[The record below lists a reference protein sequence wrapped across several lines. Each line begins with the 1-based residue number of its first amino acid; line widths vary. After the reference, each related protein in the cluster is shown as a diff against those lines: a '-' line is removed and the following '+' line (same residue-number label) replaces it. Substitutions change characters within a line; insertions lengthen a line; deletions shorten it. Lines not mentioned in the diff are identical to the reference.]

1 MYGITFNGRH
11 SFNDMGYKILSNRE
25 IKSPSKIKVKKS
37 VPYMNGSYD
46 FSNLYGGNC
55 FTDRVLE
62 YTFLLKA
69 TSNKNLEA
77 VRMDCENWLMGTNE
91 QTKLIDD
98 NMNLYYYLAE
108 CENIEFEDMGLVGKL
123 TATFN
128 AYPFRLYGWVEGN
141 DLWDIFNFE
150 LDISQEVKF
159 NIEGTKDI
167 VLYNQ
172 GATHVKPIIIA
183 SSDMEIVKDDIT
195 YSIEKGTTNDWQFVL
210 GVGENHLTVKGTGT
224 IEFEFRKEVL

>member
-1 MYGITFNGRH
+1 M
-11 SFNDMGYKILSNRE
+11 NR
-25 IKSPSKIKVKKS
+25 
-37 VPYMNGSYD
+37 
-46 FSNLYGGNC
+46 
-55 FTDRVLE
+55 
-62 YTFLLKA
+62 
-69 TSNKNLEA
+69 
-77 VRMDCENWLMGTNE
+77 
-91 QTKLIDD
+91 
-98 NMNLYYYLAE
+98 
-108 CENIEFEDMGLVGKL
+108 FEDMGLTGKL

-141 DLWDIFNFE
+141 DLWDRFNFE
-150 LDISQEVKF
+150 LDVSQEVKF
-159 NIEGTKDI
+159 EIEGTKDI

-183 SSDMEIVKDDIT
+183 SADMEIVKDDIT

>member
-108 CENIEFEDMGLVGKL
+108 CENIEFEDMGLTGKL

-141 DLWDIFNFE
+141 DLWDRFNFE
-150 LDISQEVKF
+150 LDVSQEVKF
-159 NIEGTKDI
+159 DIEGSKDI

-172 GATHVKPIIIA
+172 GATHVKPTIIA

>member
-108 CENIEFEDMGLVGKL
+108 CESVKFEDMGLVGKL

-141 DLWDIFNFE
+141 DLWDRFNFE
-150 LDISQEVKF
+150 LDVSQEVKF
-159 NIEGTKDI
+159 NIEGSKDI

-172 GATHVKPIIIA
+172 GATHVKPTIIA

>member
-98 NMNLYYYLAE
+98 NMDLYYYLAE
-108 CENIEFEDMGLVGKL
+108 CENIEFEDMGLTGKL

-141 DLWDIFNFE
+141 DLWDRFNFE

-159 NIEGTKDI
+159 DIEESKDI

-172 GATHVKPIIIA
+172 GATHVKPTIIA
-183 SSDMEIVKDDIT
+183 SSDMEIVKDDVT
-195 YSIEKGTTNDWQFVL
+195 YSVEKGTTNDWQFVL

>member
-108 CENIEFEDMGLVGKL
+108 CESVKFEDMGLIGKL

-141 DLWDIFNFE
+141 DLWDRFNFE
-150 LDISQEVKF
+150 LDVSQEVKF
-159 NIEGTKDI
+159 NIEGSKDI

-172 GATHVKPIIIA
+172 GATHVKPTIIA

-195 YSIEKGTTNDWQFVL
+195 PKTNCQSLVVPFSIL
-210 GVGENHLTVKGTGT
+210 
-224 IEFEFRKEVL
+224 

>member
-62 YTFLLKA
+62 YTFLLRA

-108 CENIEFEDMGLVGKL
+108 CENIEFEDMGIIGKL

-141 DLWDIFNFE
+141 DLWDRFNFE
-150 LDISQEVKF
+150 LDVSQEVKF
-159 NIEGTKDI
+159 NIEGSKDI

-172 GATHVKPIIIA
+172 GATHVKPTIIA

-195 YSIEKGTTNDWQFVL
+195 YSIEKGKTNDWQFVL
-210 GVGENHLTVKGTGT
+210 GVGENYLTVKGTGT

>member
-25 IKSPSKIKVKKS
+25 IKAPSKIKVKKS

-108 CENIEFEDMGLVGKL
+108 CENIEFEDMGLTGKL

-141 DLWDIFNFE
+141 DLWDRFNFE
-150 LDISQEVKF
+150 LDVSQEVKF
-159 NIEGTKDI
+159 NIEGSKDI

-172 GATHVKPIIIA
+172 GATHVKPTIIA

-224 IEFEFRKEVL
+224 IEFKFRKEVL

>member
-62 YTFLLKA
+62 YTFLLRA

-77 VRMDCENWLMGTNE
+77 VRMDCESWLMGTNE

-108 CENIEFEDMGLVGKL
+108 CENIEFEDMGLIGKL

-141 DLWDIFNFE
+141 DLWDRFNFE
-150 LDISQEVKF
+150 LDVSQEVKF
-159 NIEGTKDI
+159 DIEGSKDI

-172 GATHVKPIIIA
+172 GATHVKPTIIA

-195 YSIEKGTTNDWQFVL
+195 YSIKKGTTNDWQFVL

>member
-25 IKSPSKIKVKKS
+25 IKSPSKIKVKRS

-141 DLWDIFNFE
+141 DLWDRFNFE
-150 LDISQEVKF
+150 LDVSQEVKF
-159 NIEGTKDI
+159 DIEGSKDI

-172 GATHVKPIIIA
+172 GATHVKPTIIA
-183 SSDMEIVKDDIT
+183 SSNMEIVKDDIT
-195 YSIEKGTTNDWQFVL
+195 YSIEKGKTNDWQFVL

>member
-108 CENIEFEDMGLVGKL
+108 CENIEFEDMGIIGKL

-141 DLWDIFNFE
+141 DLWDRFNFE
-150 LDISQEVKF
+150 LDVSQDVKF
-159 NIEGTKDI
+159 DIEGSKDI

-172 GATHVKPIIIA
+172 GATHVKPTIIA

-210 GVGENHLTVKGTGT
+210 GVGENYLTVKGTGT

>member
-108 CENIEFEDMGLVGKL
+108 CESVKFEDMGLVGKL

-141 DLWDIFNFE
+141 DLWDRFNFE
-150 LDISQEVKF
+150 LDVSQEVKF
-159 NIEGTKDI
+159 NIEGSKDI

-172 GATHVKPIIIA
+172 GATHVKPTIIA

-195 YSIEKGTTNDWQFVL
+195 YSIEKGKTNDWQFVL

>member
-108 CENIEFEDMGLVGKL
+108 CENVKFEDMGLVGKL

-141 DLWDIFNFE
+141 DLWDRFNFE
-150 LDISQEVKF
+150 LDVSQEVKF
-159 NIEGTKDI
+159 NIEGSKDI

-172 GATHVKPIIIA
+172 GATHVKPTIIA

-195 YSIEKGTTNDWQFVL
+195 YSIEKGKTNDWQFVL
-210 GVGENHLTVKGTGT
+210 GVGENYLTVKGTGT

>member
-108 CENIEFEDMGLVGKL
+108 CESVKFEDMGLVGKL

-141 DLWDIFNFE
+141 DLWDRFNFE
-150 LDISQEVKF
+150 LDVSQEVKF
-159 NIEGTKDI
+159 NIEGSKDI

-172 GATHVKPIIIA
+172 GATHVKPTIIA

-195 YSIEKGTTNDWQFVL
+195 YSIEKGKTNDWQFVL
-210 GVGENHLTVKGTGT
+210 GVGENYLTVKGTGT

>member
-108 CENIEFEDMGLVGKL
+108 CESVKFEDMGLVGKL

-141 DLWDIFNFE
+141 DLWDRFNFE
-150 LDISQEVKF
+150 LDVSQDVKF
-159 NIEGTKDI
+159 DIEGSKDI

-172 GATHVKPIIIA
+172 GATHVKPTIIA

>member
-141 DLWDIFNFE
+141 DLWDRFNFE
-150 LDISQEVKF
+150 LDVSQEVKF

-224 IEFEFRKEVL
+224 IEFKFRKEVI

>member
-77 VRMDCENWLMGTNE
+77 VRMDCENWLMGTNK

-98 NMNLYYYLAE
+98 NVNLYYYLAE

-141 DLWDIFNFE
+141 DLWDRFNFE
-150 LDISQEVKF
+150 LDVSQEVKF
-159 NIEGTKDI
+159 DIEGSKDI

-172 GATHVKPIIIA
+172 GATHVKPTIIA
-183 SSDMEIVKDDIT
+183 SNDMEIVKDDVT
-195 YSIEKGTTNDWQFVL
+195 YSIEKGTTNDWRFVL
-210 GVGENHLTVKGTGT
+210 DVGENPITIKGTGT

>member
-25 IKSPSKIKVKKS
+25 IKSPSKVKVKKS

-62 YTFLLKA
+62 YTFLLRA

-108 CENIEFEDMGLVGKL
+108 CENVKFEDMGLTGKL

-141 DLWDIFNFE
+141 DLWDRFNFE
-150 LDISQEVKF
+150 LDVSQDVKF
-159 NIEGTKDI
+159 DIEGSKDI

-172 GATHVKPIIIA
+172 GATHVKPTIIV

>member
-141 DLWDIFNFE
+141 DLWDRFNFE
-150 LDISQEVKF
+150 LDVSQEVKF
-159 NIEGTKDI
+159 NVGGSKDI

-172 GATHVKPIIIA
+172 GVTHVKPTIIA
-183 SSDMEIVKDDIT
+183 SADMEIVKDDIT
-195 YSIEKGTTNDWQFVL
+195 YSIKKGTTNDWQFVL

-224 IEFEFRKEVL
+224 IKFEFRKEVL

>member
-1 MYGITFNGRH
+1 
-11 SFNDMGYKILSNRE
+11 
-25 IKSPSKIKVKKS
+25 
-37 VPYMNGSYD
+37 MNGSYD

-108 CENIEFEDMGLVGKL
+108 CENIEFEDMGLIGKL

-141 DLWDIFNFE
+141 DLWDRFNFE
-150 LDISQEVKF
+150 LDVSQEVKF
-159 NIEGTKDI
+159 DIEGSKDI

-195 YSIEKGTTNDWQFVL
+195 YSIKKGTTNDWQFVL

>member
-46 FSNLYGGNC
+46 FSNLHGGNC

-108 CENIEFEDMGLVGKL
+108 CESVKFEDMGLVGKL

-141 DLWDIFNFE
+141 DLWDRFNFE
-150 LDISQEVKF
+150 LDVSQEVKF
-159 NIEGTKDI
+159 NIEGSKDI

-172 GATHVKPIIIA
+172 GATHVKPTIIA

-195 YSIEKGTTNDWQFVL
+195 YSIEKGKTNDWQFVL
-210 GVGENHLTVKGTGT
+210 GVGENYLTVKGTGT

>member
-108 CENIEFEDMGLVGKL
+108 CESVKFEDMGLIGKL

-141 DLWDIFNFE
+141 DLWDRFNFE
-150 LDISQEVKF
+150 LDVSQEVKF
-159 NIEGTKDI
+159 NIEGSKDI

-172 GATHVKPIIIA
+172 GATHVKPTIIA

>member
-108 CENIEFEDMGLVGKL
+108 CESVKFEDMGLIGKL

-141 DLWDIFNFE
+141 DLWDRFNFE
-150 LDISQEVKF
+150 LDVSQEVKF
-159 NIEGTKDI
+159 NIEGSKDI

-172 GATHVKPIIIA
+172 GATHVKPTIIA

-195 YSIEKGTTNDWQFVL
+195 YSIEKGKTNDWQFVL